1 MTTSAQLAKKYIQLR
16 DERFE
21 LERLADEKKKEE
33 LAAEEAALQQFFE
46 DEISSLKINGVT
58 VFTRKDLFATCNDPG
73 LLAVTE
79 WGWLV
84 KETVNANSL
93 KAAVRERP
101 EDDDGNPLLPQDI
114 PDGCLTVI
122 KKWRLGVR
130 KAN

>member
-1 MTTSAQLAKKYIQLR
+1 MPTSVELAKRYIQLR

-33 LAAEEAALQQFFE
+33 LAAEEAAIQQFFE

-58 VFTRKDLFATCNDPG
+58 IFTRKDLFATCNDIG

-79 WGWLV
+79 WSWLV
-84 KETVNANSL
+84 KETVNSNSL

-101 EDDDGNPLLPQDI
+101 EDEEGNPLLPQDI